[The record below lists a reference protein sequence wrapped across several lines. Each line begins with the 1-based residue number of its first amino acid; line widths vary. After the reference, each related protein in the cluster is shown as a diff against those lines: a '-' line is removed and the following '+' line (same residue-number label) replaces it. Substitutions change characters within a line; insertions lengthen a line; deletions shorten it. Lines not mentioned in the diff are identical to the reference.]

1 MRKLIPC
8 LGLFLLWLPL
18 KAQIEVPTHV
28 DKVVLK
34 NGSVIYGW
42 VTETYGDD
50 MMTIDIDTETQ
61 VRLSADKVDKIKYN
75 RPNPQLIYSQKQKY
89 FHRIETGVLLG
100 RTFEWGIVDGTLTA
114 HTVHG
119 YQFTDLLGVGIGAGY
134 DRYGTSQHLPIYLGL
149 SGEVLHG
156 RWSPYYFI
164 NAGFSRAWDRGQSN
178 FQDVVEADG
187 GLMLQAGAGLKLN
200 LYKHSLL
207 LSISY
212 KQQESRLY
220 VGGDGAP
227 NRFSITED
235 RTNKRLSITTGISF

>member
-1 MRKLIPC
+1 MRKLVLC
-8 LGLFLLWLPL
+8 LGVFLLWLPL
-18 KAQIEVPTHV
+18 KAQIKAPTRV
-28 DKVVLK
+28 DKVVLI
-34 NGSVIYGW
+34 NGSVLYGW

-61 VRLSADKVDKIKYN
+61 VRLSANKVEKVKYN
-75 RPNPQLIYSQKQKY
+75 RPNPQLIYSQRQKY
-89 FHRIETGVLLG
+89 FHRFEAGILLG
-100 RTFEWGIVDGTLTA
+100 RTSEWTIVDGTFTA

-119 YQFTDLLGVGIGAGY
+119 YQLTDLLGIGVGAGY

-156 RWSPYYFI
+156 RLSPYYFI
-164 NAGFSRAWDRGQSN
+164 NTGFSHAWDRQRSN

-187 GLMLQAGAGLKLN
+187 GLMFQAGAGLKIN

-207 LSISY
+207 LSVSY

-220 VGGDGAP
+220 TGGDGVP
-227 NRFSITED
+227 NR
-235 RTNKRLSITTGISF
+235 LSFT